1 RAYQILDGLEKNINK
16 KFSKLEQDIQPNLFT
31 SIEPEIL
38 IELRKLD
45 VDNLKPIE
53 ALKLLSDWKEKYKK

>member
-1 RAYQILDGLEKNINK
+1 LEKNIHKN
-16 KFSKLEQDIQPNLFT
+16 FSKLENDIQPDLFS

-45 VDNLKPIE
+45 IDNLKPIE
-53 ALKLLSDWKEKYKK
+53 ALKILSDWKEKYKK